1 MKQFSKKQIS
11 LSLLVFLALFSVG
24 TLTYAFF
31 SNDVSLLV
39 KEYPH
44 NISPDPLVSKFEI
57 KPQKPKDWLRLQ
69 DISSNLKWA
78 IVLSEDWGFYQHEG
92 VDFNQLQIAINEGLE
107 DKKLRGASTITQQMV
122 KNVYLSQS
130 RSYLRKI
137 HEMILTYQVEKV
149 LHKQRILEIYLNCIE
164 FGPGVY
170 GIKKASSY
178 YFKKPASSLT
188 PRESA
193 FIAMLLPSPKKYS
206 ISFRKKSLTRFAR
219 TRVKAILRKM
229 RMAKII
235 SADQFNSEVEQ
246 KFSWE
251 Y

>member
-1 MKQFSKKQIS
+1 MKQFSKTQIALTILVS
-11 LSLLVFLALFSVG
+11 LILIVPGF
-24 TLTYAFF
+24 LTYAYF
-31 SNDVSLLV
+31 SQDVTLLNQ
-39 KEYPH
+39 EYPH
-44 NISPDPLVSKFEI
+44 NISQDPLVSKFEI
-57 KPQKPKDWLRLQ
+57 KNSRPKDWVRLP
-69 DISSNLKWA
+69 DISSSLKWA
-78 IVLSEDWGFYQHEG
+78 IILSEDWSFYEHQG

-107 DKKLRGASTITQQMV
+107 RGASTITQQMV

-130 RSYLRKI
+130 RSYLRKV
-137 HEMILTYQVEKV
+137 HEMILTYQVEKY

-170 GIKKASSY
+170 GIKKASNY
-178 YFKKPASSLT
+178 YFKKHPSSLT

-206 ISFRKKSLTRFAR
+206 VSFRKRSLTRFAQA
-219 TRVKAILRKM
+219 RVKAILRKM
-229 RMAKII
+229 RMAKVI
-235 SADQFNSEVEQ
+235 SASQYEYELSQ